1 MSWAS
6 HSESVTLT
14 RLPNGVAVV
23 TEQMPHVRSVAVG
36 IWLTAGS
43 RGESPAENGIAH
55 FLEHMLFKGTH
66 NRSAEDIA
74 SEVDSI
80 GGHLDA
86 FTSKELVC
94 FSAKVLDE
102 HLPIAFDVLSD
113 LLLNPLFR
121 EEDVEKEKG
130 VILEELK
137 MEVDNPE
144 YLVHELFSANFWKGH
159 SLGKPIL
166 GTKAS
171 IRSFHQAMV
180 RDYYRRNYVPSNLV
194 IAAAGNL
201 RHEQMLRLVERYF
214 GNLAPAQDEPA
225 RQPAPS
231 YNPALMFKNKSSLA
245 QVQLC
250 LGVPGHPIS
259 HEQRYATYIL
269 NTILGGGMSSRLF
282 QNIREKRGLAYTVA
296 SEQYVYRDSGLL
308 SVYAGTSQASL
319 PELLR
324 LVLQEFR
331 DLKDKP
337 VVETELKRAKDNLK
351 GSFMLSLEST
361 SSRMSH
367 LARQYIYFSRFSSM
381 DEILESVDKV
391 TSADLQTLANEYFQ
405 TDRIALTVLGR
416 LNGFKLDREALAC

>member
-1 MSWAS
+1 
-6 HSESVTLT
+6 VTRSTLA
-14 RLPNGVAVV
+14 NGVTVV

-43 RGESPAENGIAH
+43 RGETLAENGLSH
-55 FLEHMLFKGTH
+55 FLEHMLFKGTA

-80 GGHLDA
+80 GGHMDA

-94 FSAKVLDE
+94 FSAKMLDE
-102 HLPIAFDVLSD
+102 HLPVAFDILSD
-113 LLLNPLFR
+113 LVLNPLFR

-171 IRSFHQAMV
+171 IKSFHQAMV
-180 RDYYRRNYVPSNLV
+180 REYYQRNYVPSNLV
-194 IAAAGNL
+194 ISAAGNVT
-201 RHEQMLRLVERYF
+201 HEQLKQLVERYF
-214 GNLAPAQDEPA
+214 GSLPPAPTNLSG
-225 RQPAPS
+225 QPAPLP
-231 YNPALMFKNKSSLA
+231 NPTLLFKNKSSLA

-250 LGVPGHPIS
+250 LGVPGHPMS
-259 HEQRYATYIL
+259 HDMRFPTYIL

-296 SEQYVYRDSGLL
+296 SEQYLYRDSGVL

-331 DLKDKP
+331 SLKEKP
-337 VVETELKRAKDNLK
+337 VSATELNRAKDNLK

-367 LARQYIYFSRFSSM
+367 LARQHIYFSRFSTM
-381 DEILESVDKV
+381 DEILQSVDKV
-391 TSADLQTLANEYFQ
+391 TADDLQALANEFFQ

-416 LNGFKLDREALAC
+416 LNGFKLERENLAC